1 MNLNTL
7 RNQYISLIKPLNVV
21 NYRDYVMVSS
31 PLRANFSAG
40 WNDTPPYCNE
50 TPGFTLNI
58 PILHKNNF
66 PIVVKI
72 EKINLPKI
80 ILSDNFSEIEI
91 ITMSE
96 LLDCQDPSIPF
107 ALHKSA
113 ILSSGLI
120 PFDANFNLNEFL
132 KNLTGFKLSTSV
144 TDIPIGS
151 RSWD

>member
-80 ILSDNFSEIEI
+80 ILSDNFSEMEI
-91 ITMSE
+91 IMTYK
-96 LLDCQDPSIPF
+96 I
-107 ALHKSA
+107 
-113 ILSSGLI
+113 
-120 PFDANFNLNEFL
+120 FL
-132 KNLTGFKLSTSV
+132 
-144 TDIPIGS
+144 
-151 RSWD
+151 